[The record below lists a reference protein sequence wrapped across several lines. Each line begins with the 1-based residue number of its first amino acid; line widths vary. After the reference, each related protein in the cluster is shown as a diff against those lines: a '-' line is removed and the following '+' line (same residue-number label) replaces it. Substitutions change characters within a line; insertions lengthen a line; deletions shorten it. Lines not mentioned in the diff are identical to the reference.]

1 MTPLRLRQEVL
12 GDADSLHITN
22 CSGILRTAFLKLR
35 KRFAKFND
43 EVRDDAILRGLRQE
57 SVDLRLGEL
66 FCQEAVVGV
75 GGCPEVCFSDGL
87 LELIEESVV
96 HSVPMSFRSVRQGG
110 ESPSVLVEVKV
121 ATDGL
126 TTSVEAHGDWYTQCE
141 LGSCLKTL

>member
-57 SVDLRLGEL
+57 SVDLRLSEL
-66 FCQEAVVGV
+66 LC
-75 GGCPEVCFSDGL
+75 
-87 LELIEESVV
+87 
-96 HSVPMSFRSVRQGG
+96 
-110 ESPSVLVEVKV
+110 
-121 ATDGL
+121 
-126 TTSVEAHGDWYTQCE
+126 
-141 LGSCLKTL
+141 